1 MSDEKVNCKDVMQ
14 HICES
19 LGEELNS
26 ERCAAI
32 KNHLEKC
39 SECQNYFKTVEF
51 TIDCYRKY
59 NVKIPDGAHERLM
72 KFLDLDEESR
82 RD

>member
-1 MSDEKVNCKDVMQ
+1 MSEEIVNCKDVMQ

-26 ERCAAI
+26 EKCIAI
-32 KNHLEKC
+32 KKHLDEC
-39 SECQNYFKTVEF
+39 SGCQDYFKTVEF

-59 NVKIPDGAHERLM
+59 NVEIPEDVHDRLM
-72 KFLDLDEESR
+72 KFLDLNDDE
-82 RD
+82 

>member
-1 MSDEKVNCKDVMQ
+1 MSELKVNCKDVMQ

-26 ERCAAI
+26 DRCVAI
-32 KNHLEKC
+32 KKHLDEC
-39 SECQNYFKTVEF
+39 SGCQNYFKTVEF

-59 NVKIPDGAHERLM
+59 NVEIPDSAHERLM
-72 KFLDLDEESR
+72 KFLDLDDETEK
-82 RD
+82 